1 MKTKLIL
8 PAIVYK
14 DEDSDYGVHFLKI
27 GGMFSSGET
36 LEGAL
41 ADAKSS
47 IEDGLLWMN
56 SELSIAQDYDG
67 FVGMFPVEV
76 EIDFPEKENV
86 DKKE

>member
-36 LEGAL
+36 LQGAL
-41 ADAKSS
+41 AEAKES
-47 IEDGLLWMN
+47 IEHGLLWMN
-56 SELSIAQDYDG
+56 EELSIVDDYDG
-67 FVGMFPVEV
+67 FVGVLPVEV
-76 EIDFPEKENV
+76 EIDFPEKKDV
-86 DKKE
+86 DKTE